1 MILTKARILSHGI
14 DEGVYFIRIADNKI
28 KTISK
33 EMIVPLEGEEIIDIE
48 GNYLTPGL
56 IDCHTHLGLKT
67 DSAGVFYADHNERS
81 NLITPEVRAIDA
93 INPQDITFV
102 EARSAGIT
110 ACGSGPGSANLIAGQ
125 YACIKTFGDTIDDIL
140 VNPYIAMKAALGE
153 NPKRV
158 HNLTRMGLISKLRE
172 FLRLSKEYNLDKE
185 AKYDHQLEAMKPIMN
200 KEIPLKIHVH
210 RADDIVSAIR
220 VVEEFDLLYTLDHVT
235 CGADILDY
243 IHTKKRN
250 LIVGPSLGARGKME
264 LKGKGFEN
272 LVKLAKDQDIS
283 IITDAPVIP
292 LQYLPICV
300 GLAISK
306 GLPFKKGLEAV
317 TINPARMMGVEK
329 RIGSIEEGKD
339 ADLVVW
345 KEKPFITIQDPI
357 LVMIDGK
364 IIS

>member
-14 DEGVYFIRIADNKI
+14 DEGIYFIRIADNKI

-33 EMIVPLEGEEIIDIE
+33 KMIVPLEGEEVIDIE

-110 ACGSGPGSANLIAGQ
+110 ACGSGSGSANLIAGQ

-172 FLRLSKEYNLDKE
+172 FLRLSKEYNLDEE
-185 AKYDHQLEAMKPIMN
+185 AKYDHQLEAMKPVMN

-220 VVEEFDLLYTLDHVT
+220 VMEEFDLLYTLDHVT

-243 IHTKKRN
+243 IHRKKRN

-306 GLPFKKGLEAV
+306 GLPFEKGLEAV
-317 TINPARMMGVEK
+317 TINPARMMGVDK

-345 KEKPFITIQDPI
+345 KDKPFTTIQDPV

-364 IIS
+364 VID